1 MLLDTD
7 HEELIYEKHE
17 GMIETSNEYCKT
29 QIKECGQKFSV
40 NSENC
45 EKRRRRALW
54 IILIT
59 CSTMQNSLGKI
70 F

>member
-40 NSENC
+40 NSENSVKKEEGELC
-45 EKRRRRALW
+45 ELY
-54 IILIT
+54 LLLVLQ
-59 CSTMQNSLGKI
+59 CKI
-70 F
+70 H